1 MNEYPLPDPHGLED
15 DQFGEARTSGQ
26 TTDWSDPY
34 GMELLPADGMSLQQS
49 MDAMDSKMPQFGDF
63 TMVTLENIKP
73 EPDWE
78 QGFNTTPI
86 SNQTAESTQTP
97 QSDAP
102 MITAVAPGNRNAK
115 KRRSTVASSES
126 LSSVTGLSNETS
138 KEKNRIAA
146 SKCRKKKKVE
156 ETQLEERRRSLQTE
170 NTMLQESAAAL
181 RNEVLFLKNEVL
193 RHGTCDFAPIQNYI
207 VSAAAQL
214 HGMPPA

>member
-1 MNEYPLPDPHGLED
+1 
-15 DQFGEARTSGQ
+15 
-26 TTDWSDPY
+26 
-34 GMELLPADGMSLQQS
+34 
-49 MDAMDSKMPQFGDF
+49 
-63 TMVTLENIKP
+63 
-73 EPDWE
+73 
-78 QGFNTTPI
+78 
-86 SNQTAESTQTP
+86 
-97 QSDAP
+97 
-102 MITAVAPGNRNAK
+102 MITAVVPPGNRNAK